1 MQRKNS
7 RTLEPDI
14 LGKSK
19 ESRTSSDKVLGGL
32 SEASHTFPYL
42 RFLDNYISPRA
53 TKSNLVERREE
64 SEHEDNGNGEDEN
77 DDSYMETSSA
87 AGIVEETESESTS
100 SKAGSS
106 KDHVSD
112 SSASKQKQPKDL
124 GTRKSKKTTTKVDM
138 ELELMIAVGQGLK
151 TMCSSMQQQPQAP
164 KEEKDEDY
172 LFGVFVASQLK
183 CMDQSRKARAK
194 YHINNMIFQV
204 MMSGPSVDDP
214 SGFMQ
219 DLNSGQGVYLG

>member
-1 MQRKNS
+1 M
-7 RTLEPDI
+7 
-14 LGKSK
+14 
-19 ESRTSSDKVLGGL
+19 LGGL
-32 SEASHTFPYL
+32 SEASDTFPYL
-42 RFLDNYISPRA
+42 RFLDKYISPRA
-53 TKSNLVERREE
+53 TKSNLVERRKE
-64 SEHEDNGNGEDEN
+64 SEHEDDGDGEDEN

-87 AGIVEETESESTS
+87 AGIVQDTESENTS

-124 GTRKSKKTTTKVDM
+124 GTRKSKETTTKVDM
-138 ELELMIAVGQGLK
+138 ELELMKAVGQGLK
-151 TMCSSMQQQPQAP
+151 TMCSSMQQQPQAA
-164 KEEKDEDY
+164 KEEKDEND

-194 YHINNMIFQV
+194 YHINNMYFQV
-204 MMSGPSVDDP
+204 MMSGP

-219 DLNSGQGVYLG
+219 DLNSGQGFYLG